1 MITPAVSLV
10 ARPSILALKE
20 FTHSRAAPLLPEE
33 SYIANAGES
42 HPTGSANPKSPRK
55 TGLYS
60 KALCDL
66 QSLP

>member
-10 ARPSILALKE
+10 ARPGILALKE

-33 SYIANAGES
+33 SANAGES
-42 HPTGSANPKSPRK
+42 HPTESANQKSPRK